1 MTRTV
6 LLDAS
11 ALLAAIFAEPG
22 AQAVEAHIG
31 NARISAVN
39 SAEVIGKLV
48 DKGMSEKDAEAVF
61 DALLLPVEPF
71 TSRCAALAGRLR
83 AHTRG
88 IGLSLGD
95 RCCLAVAREKGM
107 RAVTADRAWA
117 RLGPETGVQIEVI
130 R

>member
-1 MTRTV
+1 MTRPV

-39 SAEVIGKLV
+39 GAEVIGKLV
-48 DKGMSEKDAEAVF
+48 DRGMSEQAAQAVF

-71 TSRCAALAGRLR
+71 TARDGAAAGGLR
-83 AHTRG
+83 AATRG
-88 IGLSLGD
+88 AGLSLGD
-95 RCCLAVAREKGM
+95 RCCLAAARERGLP
-107 RAVTADRAWA
+107 AVTADRAWA
-117 RLGPETGVQIEVI
+117 RLGPELGVQIEVI